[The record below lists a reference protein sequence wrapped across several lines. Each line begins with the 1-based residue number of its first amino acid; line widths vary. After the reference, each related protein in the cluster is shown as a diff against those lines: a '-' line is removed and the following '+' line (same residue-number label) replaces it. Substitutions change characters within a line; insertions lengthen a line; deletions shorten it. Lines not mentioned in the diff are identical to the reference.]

1 MDLLRLLENSD
12 NPLESARKLLAPA
25 CMNKL
30 NQYII
35 DCNDCKTCT
44 NSKRVLARGNPDANI
59 LIIAGNATN
68 PAIKHVAINATIKI
82 PLSPDICII
91 LILFFLI
98 NLTYNVQKIIFR

>member
-35 DCNDCKTCT
+35 DCNDCSICC
-44 NSKRVLARGNPDANI
+44 
-59 LIIAGNATN
+59 
-68 PAIKHVAINATIKI
+68 
-82 PLSPDICII
+82 PDILCC
-91 LILFFLI
+91 LF
-98 NLTYNVQKIIFR
+98 NL